1 MGYFFFYGRKIRM
14 TYDEFKNSLFQMMA
28 AVTMVW
34 SYVGEMIFNMLIL
47 VGMVKMADRVVRE
60 MIVTQNCSVHIDL
73 IV

>member
-1 MGYFFFYGRKIRM
+1 M
-14 TYDEFKNSLFQMMA
+14 TYDEFKNSLFQRMA
-28 AVTMVW
+28 VITMVW

-47 VGMVKMADRVVRE
+47 VGMVKMVDRVVRE